1 MTELMHNCS
10 TPDVE
15 GREGSE
21 HNGPTQVVESLLT
34 STEAARLLRL
44 HSKTVQELAH
54 AGKLPGFQIGRCWRF
69 RRSDLNIWI
78 QEKVS
83 GHTHC
88 QSL

>member
-1 MTELMHNCS
+1 MHILS

-15 GREGSE
+15 NRERSE
-21 HNGPTQVVESLLT
+21 HNIRTEVVEFLLT

-54 AGKLPGFQIGRCWRF
+54 DGKLPGFQIGRCWRF
-69 RRSDLNIWI
+69 RRSDLAIWI
-78 QEKVS
+78 QEKVN

-88 QSL
+88 HPP